1 MWLKLI
7 YIRQFPN
14 RKVASNLFFDVK
26 ENILF
31 NYRIEKTRL
40 VLFTGKLSQPG
51 FCLCFFLYL
60 KQTPFFK
67 ECDPIAADL
76 VVIILKFLSIHAG
89 GNLC

>member
-26 ENILF
+26 GNILF

-51 FCLCFFLYL
+51 FCLFCSYLNQTSFL
-60 KQTPFFK
+60 K
-67 ECDPIAADL
+67 ECDPIAVNL
-76 VVIILKFLSIHAG
+76 VVIVLKFLSIHAG
-89 GNLC
+89 GNLG

>member
-26 ENILF
+26 GNILF

-40 VLFTGKLSQPG
+40 VPFTGKLSQPG

-60 KQTPFFK
+60 DQTPFFK
-67 ECDPIAADL
+67 ECDPIAVDL
-76 VVIILKFLSIHAG
+76 VVIVLKFLSIHAG